1 MKRKH
6 YKVADT
12 GRQKEGKGW
21 RQEQRARPYACNLG
35 PVSLFG
41 SDHFSQIFILAEIP
55 SALLHSSQ
63 CPNTVYPHTHPAL
76 QVTEHI
82 FLDAFQIKYTP
93 LWHFGKHSIPNDWE
107 GKELLGRA
115 QRRLLNEDR

>member
-1 MKRKH
+1 M
-6 YKVADT
+6 
-12 GRQKEGKGW
+12 
-21 RQEQRARPYACNLG
+21 
-35 PVSLFG
+35 SLFG

-63 CPNTVYPHTHPAL
+63 RANTVYPHTHPAL

-93 LWHFGKHSIPNDWE
+93 FWHFGKHSIPNDWE
-107 GKELLGRA
+107 GKQLLRRV
-115 QRRLLNEDR
+115 QRSGFLLKDR

>member
-6 YKVADT
+6 YKVVDT

-21 RQEQRARPYACNLG
+21 RQEQIAKSYACNLG

-41 SDHFSQIFILAEIP
+41 SDHFSHIFILAEIL

-63 CPNTVYPHTHPAL
+63 CANTVYPHTHPAL

-82 FLDAFQIKYTP
+82 ISRCF
-93 LWHFGKHSIPNDWE
+93 SN
-107 GKELLGRA
+107 
-115 QRRLLNEDR
+115 